1 LAADITRFL
10 GYSTKIHQS
19 SGGVFEIEVD
29 GELIFSKAQLGR
41 FPAEGEVLDIL
52 SSRAMG

>member
-1 LAADITRFL
+1 LAADITRIL
-10 GYSTKIHQS
+10 DYSTKIHQS

-29 GELIFSKAQLGR
+29 GELIYSKAKLGR
-41 FPAEGEVLDIL
+41 FPAEGEILDLL